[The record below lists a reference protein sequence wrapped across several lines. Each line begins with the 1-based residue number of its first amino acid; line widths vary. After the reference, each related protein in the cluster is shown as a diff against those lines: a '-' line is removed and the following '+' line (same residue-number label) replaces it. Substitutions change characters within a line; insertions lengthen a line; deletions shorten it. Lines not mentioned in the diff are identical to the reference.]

1 MSVGTGRN
9 RGVRPAGPYSCG
21 YKSYSGRNG
30 KRPFVPKNPVN
41 RHQKRAAARLA
52 GKTNANA

>member
-1 MSVGTGRN
+1 MSVGTGRD
-9 RGVRPAGPYSCG
+9 RGVRRAGPYSYG
-21 YKSYSGRNG
+21 YKSYSASG

-52 GKTNANA
+52 GKANANA